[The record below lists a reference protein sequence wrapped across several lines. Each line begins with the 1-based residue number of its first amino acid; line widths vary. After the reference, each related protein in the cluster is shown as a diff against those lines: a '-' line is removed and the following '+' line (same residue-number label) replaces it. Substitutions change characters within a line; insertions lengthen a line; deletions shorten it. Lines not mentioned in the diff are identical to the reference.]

1 MTTSAE
7 RLVHRYRPVGSARE
21 LFSTKAPEVLLS
33 GPAGTGKSRACLEK
47 LHAMMLKTPKARGLM
62 VRKTATSLT
71 STALVTFREHVAAEA
86 IQSGE
91 VQYFGGS
98 GQEASMYRYGN
109 GSTITVGGLDKATR
123 IMSSEY
129 DVIYVQEATELT
141 EDDWEALTTR
151 LRNGKISFQQL
162 MADTNPG
169 PPHHWLNARCTRGQ
183 TVMIN
188 CRHQDNP
195 RMFNREQWTPEGQ
208 VYLDRLK
215 GLTGVRRA
223 RLLEGKWVAAEG
235 LIYEEFDPAVHL
247 RKKLARPPDEWDRWI
262 TVDFGYRHPFTAQ
275 WWTEDADGQLIMYRE
290 IYRTGTLVEDHGR
303 LIASLLTY
311 KGKYGRPEPD
321 PRAIIC
327 DHDAEGR
334 ATLEKYI
341 GRATIPARKS
351 VSEGIDLVKTRLQ
364 VNGDG
369 KPGLVICRDALV
381 ELDQARA
388 EAHKPVCL
396 ADELTGYVWADT
408 AKEQPVKEDDDGC
421 DAMRYMIA
429 HRDMGGLPNIRFLG
443 DEIPDDPEPDDDPR
457 VSALFG
463 DEMWENL
470 G

>member
-1 MTTSAE
+1 MSPTSAE

-21 LFSTKAPEVLLS
+21 LFSTKDPEVLLS

-129 DVIYVQEATELT
+129 DIIYVQEATELT

-195 RMFNREQWTPEGQ
+195 RMYDGETWTPEGQ

-235 LIYEEFDPAVHL
+235 LIYDEFDPAVHL
-247 RKKLARPPDEWDRWI
+247 RKKIARPPDDWERWLSI
-262 TVDFGYRHPFTAQ
+262 DFGYKHPFTCQ
-275 WWTEDADGQLIMYRE
+275 WWAEDSDGRGHMYRE
-290 IYRTGTLVEDHGR
+290 IYMTGRLVEDHAKR
-303 LIASLLTY
+303 IKSVMEDR
-311 KGKYGRPEPD
+311 GKYGRPEPE
-321 PRAIIC
+321 PRGIIC

-334 ATLEKYI
+334 ATLEKYL
-341 GRATIPARKS
+341 GMSTVPANKK
-351 VSEGIDLVKTRLQ
+351 VTAGIDAVKTRLKVQ
-364 VNGDG
+364 EDG
-369 KPGLVICRDALV
+369 HPRLFVCRDSLV
-381 ELDQARA
+381 EADQSRA
-388 EAHKPVCL
+388 DAHKPVCL
-396 ADELTGYVWADT
+396 SDELSGYVWADT

-421 DAMRYMIA
+421 DAMRYYVA
-429 HRDMGGLPNIRFLG
+429 HRDLGGQFNVRFIG
-443 DEIPDDPEPDDDPR
+443 DDDDYL
-457 VSALFG
+457 A
-463 DEMWENL
+463 
-470 G
+470 